1 MSSSHLA
8 CLIPQCWDLAKLC
21 FCAADLLKLVREVW
35 EGDTAAAGEMQHW
48 EELVPNSWGSESWDF
63 GPLCLDVLDQKAHK
77 SMSSEMRTCDVT
89 FALDRLIFGMK
100 KRSRFL
106 TTVLSCDN
114 ALFVSILLCL
124 LASINSERRNCSF
137 TVWEMSIN
145 NKHMCIYTV
154 YTHIQGIF
162 LSPNFKF
169 ESYFFAPYLQ
179 RFFFLML
186 IIEMRVV

>member
-1 MSSSHLA
+1 
-8 CLIPQCWDLAKLC
+8 
-21 FCAADLLKLVREVW
+21 
-35 EGDTAAAGEMQHW
+35 MQHW

-77 SMSSEMRTCDVT
+77 SVSSEMRTCDVT

-114 ALFVSILLCL
+114 ALFVSILLFL

-145 NKHMCIYTV
+145 ICAFILYIHISKESFCPPILSLNPTSLLHICRVFFFFNVDHRNESSLRKVCIYRIGRKELSCNEWLFPMCWKCSSALSST
-154 YTHIQGIF
+154 GI
-162 LSPNFKF
+162 
-169 ESYFFAPYLQ
+169 
-179 RFFFLML
+179 
-186 IIEMRVV
+186 